1 MSSTQKSNFLK
12 KLDSQNKLDLLRIHQ
27 EETRKNKLKMEKK
40 RRIHKTEE
48 GVEKN
53 ELQRRL
59 I

>member
-1 MSSTQKSNFLK
+1 MSSTQKSIFLK

>member
-40 RRIHKTEE
+40 RRIHKAEE